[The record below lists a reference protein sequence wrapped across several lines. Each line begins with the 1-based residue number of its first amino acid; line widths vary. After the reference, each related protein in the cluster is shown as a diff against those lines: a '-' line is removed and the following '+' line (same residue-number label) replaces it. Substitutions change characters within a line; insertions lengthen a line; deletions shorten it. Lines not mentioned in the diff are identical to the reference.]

1 MIFDP
6 PILALLLAATIAAAV
21 ALAAAVFAVRVLRHW
36 DIRSGAAMQ
45 IRMERQTYLVTTA
58 LKIVMVMQMAALALF
73 VHNADRMAILF
84 TGAMCA
90 LGTLNVN
97 DWGMPALLVQIAVFL
112 AATAWL
118 VVNHADEMGR
128 DYPYTRAKYALLLG
142 MAPLVVASAVLQWL
156 YFLNLD
162 PNVITSCCSKL
173 FTPEGSGVQA
183 DLSAMD
189 PKLALTLLFGGGALL
204 AGLAMLSPRLGTGGR
219 IALGVA
225 AGLYFIAAIAAVISA
240 IAPYI
245 YETPVHH
252 CPFCLLKPQYGF
264 IGYLLYVPLFMA
276 TALLLGMGLLAVFGT
291 PSSMKATLP
300 GFIGRIG
307 RLAALLYL
315 AFGCVA
321 LYAILRSHLIL
332 IG

>member
-6 PILALLLAATIAAAV
+6 PILALLLAATVSAAV
-21 ALAAAVFAVRVLRHW
+21 AVLAAAFAVRVLRHW
-36 DIRSGAAMQ
+36 DIRSGSALQ

-58 LKIVMVMQMAALALF
+58 LKLVMVVQMAALALF

-97 DWGMPALLVQIAVFL
+97 GWGMPAFLVQIGVFL
-112 AATAWL
+112 ASVVWL
-118 VVNHADEMGR
+118 VVNRVDEMGR

-183 DLSAMD
+183 DLSAMN
-189 PKLALTLLFGGGALL
+189 PRLALTLLFGGTALL
-204 AGLAMLSPRLGTGGR
+204 AGLALWPRPGR
-219 IALGVA
+219 GLRIIVGAL
-225 AGLYFIAAIAAVISA
+225 AGIQFVVAIAAVISA

-245 YETPVHH
+245 YETPNHH

-264 IGYLLYVPLFMA
+264 IGYLLYVPLFFA
-276 TALLLGMGLLAVFGT
+276 TALLLATGLLAILGT
-291 PSSMKATLP
+291 PQSLKDVLP
-300 GFIGRIG
+300 SFIARIH
-307 RLAALLYL
+307 RMAAVLHL
-315 AFGCVA
+315 AFAAVA
-321 LYAILRSHLIL
+321 LYAILRSYLIL

>member
-6 PILALLLAATIAAAV
+6 PILALLLAAAVSAVVAVAAA
-21 ALAAAVFAVRVLRHW
+21 LFAVRVLRHW
-36 DIRSGAAMQ
+36 DIRSGSALQ
-45 IRMERQTYLVTTA
+45 IRLERRTYLVTTA

-97 DWGMPALLVQIAVFL
+97 QWGMPAFLVQIGVFL
-112 AATAWL
+112 TSAVWL
-118 VVNHADEMGR
+118 LLNRADEMGR
-128 DYPYTRAKYALLLG
+128 DYPYTRAKYAFLLLL
-142 MAPLVVASAVLQWL
+142 APLVVASAILQWL

-173 FTPEGSGVQA
+173 FTPEGSGLQA

-189 PKLALTLLFGGGALL
+189 PKLALIVLFSGAGLL
-204 AGLAMLSPRLGTGGR
+204 AALALFSPAGRWLHVTLG
-219 IALGVA
+219 ILG
-225 AGLYFIAAIAAVISA
+225 GLYFILAIAAIISA

-245 YETPVHH
+245 YETPNHH

-264 IGYLLYVPLFMA
+264 IGYLLYLPLFAA
-276 TALLLGMGLLAVFGT
+276 TALMLGSGV
-291 PSSMKATLP
+291 
-300 GFIGRIG
+300 
-307 RLAALLYL
+307 LAALGAPKSLQQRLPAYQKRLNWSAAVLYL
-315 AFGCVA
+315 TFAGIA
-321 LYAILRSHLIL
+321 LYTILRSHLIL

>member
-6 PILALLLAATIAAAV
+6 PILALLLAATVSTLV

-36 DIRSGAAMQ
+36 NVRSGSALQ
-45 IRMERQTYLVTTA
+45 IRLERRTYLVTTA
-58 LKIVMVMQMAALALF
+58 LKIVMIMQMAALALF

-97 DWGMPALLVQIAVFL
+97 QWGMPAFLVQIGVFFASAV
-112 AATAWL
+112 WL
-118 VVNHADEMGR
+118 LLNRADEMGR
-128 DYPYTRAKYALLLG
+128 DYPFTRAKYAFLLLF
-142 MAPLVVASAVLQWL
+142 APLVMTSAVLQWL

-173 FTPEGSGVQA
+173 FTPEGSGLQA

-189 PKLALTLLFGGGALL
+189 PKLALIALFTGGGSLVVL
-204 AGLAMLSPRLGTGGR
+204 CLSAGTRRWLHA
-219 IALGVA
+219 ALGIL
-225 AGLYFIAAIAAVISA
+225 GGIYFILSIIAVISA

-245 YETPVHH
+245 YETPNHH

-264 IGYLLYVPLFMA
+264 IGYLLYLPLFGA
-276 TALLLGMGLLAVFGT
+276 TALTLATGLLATLGMPKSLQACLPT
-291 PSSMKATLP
+291 YQTRLGRIAATL
-300 GFIGRIG
+300 
-307 RLAALLYL
+307 YL
-315 AFGCVA
+315 TFTGVA
-321 LYAILRSHLIL
+321 LYVIMRSHLIL